1 MKSHID
7 ALAIDHINMNVK
19 NLAESVDFYH
29 QLFGFDV
36 RKEQPEE
43 RSKIIGN
50 DHIKLCLYELPDK
63 VARGGISHFGFHV
76 RNFGE
81 IVARCEAMG
90 VPMPYGVVEWDGS
103 RSVYI
108 KDPNGYEIELSEV
121 AGGGL

>member
-1 MKSHID
+1 MEIPLE
-7 ALAIDHINMNVK
+7 ATGIDHINMNVRD
-19 NLAESVDFYH
+19 LTESTDFYRR
-29 QLFGFDV
+29 LFGFEV

-43 RSKIIGN
+43 RSQIIGN

-81 IVARCEAMG
+81 IVARCEALG
-90 VPMPYGVVEWDGS
+90 VPMPYGVVEWEGS